1 MPNDRETIRE
11 WLDSCKPLTAEAGA
25 AMRRVLAFGPRMSH
39 DVPALDVTLSPAGVL
54 AVGCLDP
61 SAPPV
66 SEQTPGRTLP
76 AEPMSL
82 ADNSLPPIDG
92 TEAVSARGRSLI
104 GGGA

>member
-1 MPNDRETIRE
+1 MPDDRETIRE

-25 AMRRVLAFGPRMSH
+25 AMRRVLGAGPRLSH
-39 DVPALDVTLSPAGVL
+39 DVPALDVTIPQAGVCGL
-54 AVGCLDP
+54 MTDP